1 MDRRWEQHGQLVD
14 QRGLPTRIRARAAC
28 LEGYE
33 PDAAI
38 LARAQREA
46 NVTLTRDPNEAAEG
60 ADVVNTD
67 VWASMGQEG
76 EQKQRERAF
85 AGIR

>member
-1 MDRRWEQHGQLVD
+1 M
-14 QRGLPTRIRARAAC
+14 P
-28 LEGYE
+28 
-33 PDAAI
+33 
-38 LARAQREA
+38 
-46 NVTLTRDPNEAAEG
+46 TRDPNEAAEG

-85 AGIR
+85 GIR